1 MGLRDDI
8 QTDLAEAFDDD
19 LSDAVT
25 AFTGTRYGVEVFFD
39 IYYYFDSA
47 KFFDK
52 SAYLLKN
59 YSYRGEDDWMLP
71 PGEPLASTLTYTG
84 RGVFTD
90 YSKYELDSDI
100 IDVTDVKLICLAN
113 EITNEPIADDKI
125 NGYSVVMVNK
135 DPANATYEIQLR
147 QV

>member
-1 MGLRDDI
+1 MGLRDEL
-8 QTDLAEAFDDD
+8 QADLAEAFDDE

-25 AFTGTRYGVEVFFD
+25 AFAGTRTVAD
-39 IYYYFDSA
+39 DTDS
-47 KFFDK
+47 
-52 SAYLLKN
+52 
-59 YSYRGEDDWMLP
+59 GIDDWMNP
-71 PGEPLASTLTYTG
+71 PDTPSASTLTYSG

-100 IDVTDVKLICLAN
+100 IDVTDVKLIVLQN
-113 EITNEPIADDKI
+113 EITAEPIADDKI
-125 NGYSVVMVNK
+125 NGYSVIRVSK